1 MTVRERIL
9 AIRLMDQQEKKP
21 AYFEKLGVR
30 VIMNEAEAARPKGE
44 KFAKAGKD

>member
-9 AIRLMDQQEKKP
+9 AIRLMEQQEKKP

-30 VIMNEAEAARPKGE
+30 VIMNEANAVMPKGVQSPN
-44 KFAKAGKD
+44 AGKG